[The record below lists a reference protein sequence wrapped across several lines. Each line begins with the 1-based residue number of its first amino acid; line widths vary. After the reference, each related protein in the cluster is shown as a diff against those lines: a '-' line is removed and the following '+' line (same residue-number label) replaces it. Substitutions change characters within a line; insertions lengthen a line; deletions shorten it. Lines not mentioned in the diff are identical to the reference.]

1 MYDNIG
7 FIFKVAKAKNF
18 EDYDQPYE
26 YWSIDQEDLFLFL
39 TRRKEPLRG
48 LLDAKKEVDFS
59 WIIENFFNLG
69 ESLNLDEG
77 FIPYEK

>member
-1 MYDNIG
+1 MTILDL
-7 FIFKVAKAKNF
+7 FFKVAKAKNF

-48 LLDAKKEVDFS
+48 LLDAKK
-59 WIIENFFNLG
+59 
-69 ESLNLDEG
+69 
-77 FIPYEK
+77 K